1 MIFIAHGNCMTG
13 WMGISDWEYP
23 AAWRIQIP
31 TRQAPGSCY
40 NPQAADWG
48 LGHVAINGNNLL
60 SGGYSMRGLG
70 LALLVALCAANAI
83 AATPQAPAST
93 AAAPNAKL
101 IEDLVY
107 ANHILADQN
116 VLDGFGHVSVR
127 SDKDPSHFFMARS
140 MAPGLVTT
148 SDILEFNKEGEPIDA
163 RGRTVY
169 LERSIHAAI
178 YRARPDVM
186 AVVHSHS
193 PEIIPYTVTGTAL
206 RPIYHMSGFLGAG
219 APIFEIRDTAGM
231 TDMLI
236 RNNTLADALAKSLG
250 DSPVVLMRGHGFV
263 AVGNSAPQVV
273 FRSIYAQINA
283 RLQSEAARLG
293 PITFLSPEEAA
304 KASAANDAVVLRPWE
319 LWKSRV
325 GKIE

>member
-1 MIFIAHGNCMTG
+1 
-13 WMGISDWEYP
+13 
-23 AAWRIQIP
+23 
-31 TRQAPGSCY
+31 
-40 NPQAADWG
+40 
-48 LGHVAINGNNLL
+48 
-60 SGGYSMRGLG
+60 MRALG
-70 LALLVALCAANAI
+70 LALLIVLCAAGAI
-83 AATPQAPAST
+83 PATPQAPAST
-93 AAAPNAKL
+93 GAAPSAKL
-101 IEDLVY
+101 VEDLVY

-127 SDKDPSHFFMARS
+127 SDKDPSHFLMARS

-148 SDILEFNKEGEPIDA
+148 RDILEFNQEGEPIDA
-163 RGRTVY
+163 RGRAVY

-193 PEIIPYTVTGTAL
+193 PEIIPYTVTGTSL
-206 RPIYHMSGFLGAG
+206 RPIYHMSSFLGAG
-219 APIFEIRDTAGM
+219 TPIFEIRDTAGM

-250 DSPVVLMRGHGFV
+250 DHAVVLMRGHGFV
-263 AVGNSAPQVV
+263 AVGNSTPQVV
-273 FRSIYAQINA
+273 FRAIYSQINA

-304 KASAANDAVVLRPWE
+304 KASATNDAVVLRPWE